1 MYEATSMEQGI
12 KVDWKLPPKAFYDA
26 LGFEGMK
33 DLMYRFYDEIY
44 DSSIAFFFPQDE
56 DAFNVIKERNA
67 LFFIELCGGPKV
79 YDDSATNGMDLNEYM
94 LRVHDEFSIYDKSRF
109 EWLGCMETAL
119 RETDIDQSLKDE
131 FWAYLEA
138 FSKLT
143 VNTTAD
149 GSAYY
154 STTSVN

>member
-1 MYEATSMEQGI
+1 MYEATAMVENER
-12 KVDWKLPPKAFYDA
+12 VDWKLPPKAFYDA
-26 LGFEGMK
+26 LGFDGMK

-56 DAFNVIKERNA
+56 EAFNLVKEKNA

-79 YDDSATNGMDLNEYM
+79 FEKEAGGHDLNEYM
-94 LRVHDEFSIYDKSRF
+94 LRIHDEFSIYDKSRF

-154 STTSVN
+154 ATTSVN